1 MPEVWDQRRLREL
14 VDDVGEAGVRDLLR
28 LFQADMAF
36 LMAQLAS
43 GHGVRR
49 RTTKFDMRTY
59 GTGAQMLV
67 DLGLTSIRI
76 MTNNPKKIIGLQG
89 YGLSV
94 TEQVPIEADP
104 NEHNV
109 DYLRTKRDRMEHA
122 LHHQGLAFD
131 EEMIQ
136 QEAERDRQ
144 KQASLADSSVE
155 ETE

>member
-1 MPEVWDQRRLREL
+1 MLHRCAWREHLVAMEQQIGGFCEGDGMTAAEREL
-14 VDDVGEAGVRDLLR
+14 MACADLRD
-28 LFQADMAF
+28 
-36 LMAQLAS
+36 
-43 GHGVRR
+43 
-49 RTTKFDMRTY
+49 Y

-76 MTNNPKKIIGLQG
+76 MTNNPKKIKGLQG

-94 TEQVPIEADP
+94 TEQVPIESAP
-104 NEHNV
+104 NEYNV

-136 QEAERDRQ
+136 EEHARDRDL
-144 KQASLADSSVE
+144 KQDPAPTAVK
-155 ETE
+155 TEGDNA